1 MCVKWLQNYG
11 FLEYEAMFCLKNRL
25 GVEDWENVAIFA
37 VMKKRKV
44 PHTFVIVFFIIVISA
59 VLTWSIP
66 PGKYVKQLVV
76 DPQTGQCTDT
86 VMKFYSMEEL
96 GRMDSTAFQLLRQTK
111 EPSKSIDAKDLQ
123 AEPQTWQVFSAFYK
137 GFVKQSDIIVFIL
150 IIGGAFWIMNKSK
163 AIDMGIMSFLKFTK
177 RLERWKLMR
186 KIGVNNVV
194 IILIMLLFS
203 LFGSVFGMSEETIA
217 FALIIIPLA
226 VSMGYDSIVGL
237 CMVYVAAHIGFSG
250 AMLNPFTIGIAQG
263 IAGIPLFTGIG
274 YRAICWAILTVVGII
289 FVLWYANK
297 VKKNPQSSIMYDD
310 DAYWRKSAEVKEEE
324 LERYTPRK
332 AWWVFAFLTAILIV
346 FSVLYPMTTLEI
358 GNKAATLPLLP
369 IGTALFALL
378 SVVTLRKTVHY
389 FVLTLLF
396 ATVYFLVVG
405 VLGYKWY
412 IMEIASLFL
421 VLGIASGLAVDKSAS
436 DIAKLFLEGM
446 GDILS
451 AAVIVGLAGGIVIVL
466 QDGGI
471 IDTILYGLSKSMS
484 NMGKIASA
492 EIMYGIQTLINIV
505 IPSGSAKAAITMP
518 IMAPFS
524 DLIGISRQA
533 TVVAFQFG
541 DGFTNMITPTS
552 GVLMAALGVAR
563 IPWEK
568 WVRFIWKFILVLV
581 VIGALLLIP
590 TVTMD
595 LAGF

>member
-1 MCVKWLQNYG
+1 
-11 FLEYEAMFCLKNRL
+11 
-25 GVEDWENVAIFA
+25 
-37 VMKKRKV
+37 MKKRKV
-44 PHTFVIVFFIIVISA
+44 PHTFVIVFFIIVVA
-59 VLTWSIP
+59 AALTWFIR
-66 PGKYVKQLVV
+66 PGKYVAEQVN
-76 DPQTGQCTDT
+76 GET
-86 VMKFYSMEEL
+86 VMTFYYA
-96 GRMDSTAFQLLRQTK
+96 DQL
-111 EPSKSIDAKDLQ
+111 PDAQ
-123 AEPQTWQVFSAFYK
+123 AAEFHAEPQTWQVFSAFYK
-137 GFVKQSDIIVFIL
+137 GFVKQSNIIVFIL
-150 IIGGAFWIMNKSK
+150 IIGGAFWIMNKSR
-163 AIDMGIMSFLKFTK
+163 AIDMGILSFLKFTK
-177 RLERWKLMR
+177 RLERSALMR
-186 KIGVNNVV
+186 KIGVNNIV
-194 IILIMLLFS
+194 IILVMLLFS

-217 FALIIIPLA
+217 FTLIIIPLA

-263 IAGIPLFTGIG
+263 IAEIPLFTGIG
-274 YRAICWAILTVVGII
+274 YRAVCWAMLTVVGIV

-297 VKKNPQSSIMYDD
+297 VKKNPQSSIMYED
-310 DAYWRKSAEVKEEE
+310 DAYWRKMAEVPEEE

-332 AWWVFAFLTAILIV
+332 AWFVFVFLTAVLV
-346 FSVLYPMTTLEI
+346 TFSILYPQTTLKI
-358 GNKAATLPLLP
+358 GNSETTLPLLP
-369 IGTALFALL
+369 IGTAVFALL

-405 VLGYKWY
+405 VLGYDWY

-421 VLGIASGLAVDKSAS
+421 VLGIASGLAVDKSPS

-451 AAVIVGLAGGIVIVL
+451 AAVIVGLAGGIVIIL

-484 NMGKIASA
+484 DMGKIASA

-563 IPWEK
+563 IPWDK
-568 WVRFIWKFILVLV
+568 WVRFIWRFILVLMV
-581 VIGALLLIP
+581 LGALLLIP

-595 LAGF
+595 LAGFN

>member
-1 MCVKWLQNYG
+1 
-11 FLEYEAMFCLKNRL
+11 
-25 GVEDWENVAIFA
+25 
-37 VMKKRKV
+37 MKKRKV
-44 PHTFVIVFFIIVISA
+44 PHTFVIVFFIIVVAA
-59 VLTWSIP
+59 VLTWIIP
-66 PGKYVKQLVV
+66 PGKYVSEQV
-76 DPQTGQCTDT
+76 GGET
-86 VMKFYSMEEL
+86 VMRFYYADQLPE
-96 GRMDSTAFQLLRQTK
+96 GGASTGSATADFH
-111 EPSKSIDAKDLQ
+111 

-137 GFVKQSDIIVFIL
+137 GFVKQANIIVFIL
-150 IIGGAFWIMNKSK
+150 IIGGAFWIMNKSR
-163 AIDMGIMSFLKFTK
+163 AIDMGILSFLKFTK
-177 RLERWKLMR
+177 RLERSALMR
-186 KIGVNNVV
+186 KIGVNNIV

-263 IAGIPLFTGIG
+263 IADIPLFTGIG
-274 YRAICWAILTVVGII
+274 YRAVCWAILTVVGIV

-297 VKKNPQSSIMYDD
+297 VKKNPQSSIMYED

-324 LERYTPRK
+324 MERYTPRK
-332 AWWVFAFLTAILIV
+332 AWFVFAFLTAVLVI
-346 FSVLYPMTTLEI
+346 FSVLYPQTTLKI
-358 GNKAATLPLLP
+358 GNSETTLPLLP
-369 IGTALFALL
+369 IGTAVFALL
-378 SVVTLRKTVHY
+378 SVITLRKTVHY
-389 FVLTLLF
+389 FVLTLFF

-405 VLGYKWY
+405 VLGYDWY

-421 VLGIASGLAVDKSAS
+421 VLGIASGLSVDKSAS

-471 IDTILYGLSKSMS
+471 IDTILYGLSSSMS

-568 WVRFIWKFILVLV
+568 WVKFIWKFILVLV

-590 TVTMD
+590 TVTME

>member
-1 MCVKWLQNYG
+1 
-11 FLEYEAMFCLKNRL
+11 
-25 GVEDWENVAIFA
+25 
-37 VMKKRKV
+37 MKKRKV
-44 PHTFVIVFFIIVISA
+44 PHTFVIVFFIIVIAA
-59 VLTWSIP
+59 VLTWIIP
-66 PGKYVKQLVV
+66 PGKYVSELVG
-76 DPQTGQCTDT
+76 DET
-86 VMKFYSMEEL
+86 VMTFYYADQLNEA
-96 GRMDSTAFQLLRQTK
+96 GPSTGSGTSTFT
-111 EPSKSIDAKDLQ
+111 

-137 GFVKQSDIIVFIL
+137 GFVKQSNIIVFIL

-177 RLERWKLMR
+177 RLERNKLMQ
-186 KIGVNNVV
+186 KIGVNNIV

-263 IAGIPLFTGIG
+263 IAEIPLFTGIG
-274 YRAICWAILTVVGII
+274 YRAVCWAILTVVGIV

-297 VKKNPQSSIMYDD
+297 VKKNPQSSIMYED

-332 AWWVFAFLTAILIV
+332 AWWVFAFLTAVLIV
-346 FSVLYPMTTLEI
+346 FSVLYPMTTLKI
-358 GNKAATLPLLP
+358 GNSTATLPLLP
-369 IGTALFALL
+369 VGTALFVLL
-378 SVVTLRKTVHY
+378 SVITLRKTVHY

-396 ATVYFLVVG
+396 ATVYFLVIG
-405 VLGYKWY
+405 VLGYDWY

-421 VLGIASGLAVDKSAS
+421 VLGIASGLSVDKSAS

-541 DGFTNMITPTS
+541 DGFTNMINPTS

>member
-1 MCVKWLQNYG
+1 
-11 FLEYEAMFCLKNRL
+11 
-25 GVEDWENVAIFA
+25 
-37 VMKKRKV
+37 MKKRRV
-44 PHTFVIVFFIIVISA
+44 PHTFVIVFFIIVIA
-59 VLTWSIP
+59 AMMTWFIP
-66 PGKYVKQLVV
+66 PGKYVSEQV
-76 DPQTGQCTDT
+76 GEET
-86 VMKFYSMEEL
+86 VMTFHYLDEL
-96 GRMDSTAFQLLRQTK
+96 NAGGVST
-111 EPSKSIDAKDLQ
+111 PSTGSGSGSTTAEFH

-137 GFVKQSDIIVFIL
+137 GFVKQSNIIAFIL
-150 IIGGAFWIMNKSK
+150 IIGGAFWIMNKSR
-163 AIDMGIMSFLKFTK
+163 AIDMGIFSFLKFTK
-177 RLERWKLMR
+177 RLERNKLVR
-186 KIGVNNVV
+186 KIGVNNIV
-194 IILIMLLFS
+194 IIMVMLLFS

-217 FALIIIPLA
+217 FTLIIIPLA

-263 IAGIPLFTGIG
+263 IAEIPLFTGIG
-274 YRAICWAILTVVGII
+274 YRAVCWAILTIVGIV

-297 VKKNPQSSIMYDD
+297 VKKNPQSSIMYED
-310 DAYWRKSAEVKEEE
+310 DAYWRKTADIPEEE

-332 AWWVFAFLTAILIV
+332 AWWVFAFLTVVLIV
-346 FSVLYPMTTLEI
+346 FSVLYPQTTLKI
-358 GNKAATLPLLP
+358 GNQATTLPLLP
-369 IGTALFALL
+369 IGTAAFALL

-396 ATVYFLVVG
+396 ATVYFLIVG
-405 VLGYKWY
+405 VLGYDWY

-421 VLGIASGLAVDKSAS
+421 VLGIASGLAVNKSAS

-471 IDTILYGLSKSMS
+471 IDTILYGLSRSMS

-533 TVVAFQFG
+533 TVMAFQFG

-563 IPWEK
+563 IPWDK

-590 TVTMD
+590 TVTME

>member
-1 MCVKWLQNYG
+1 
-11 FLEYEAMFCLKNRL
+11 
-25 GVEDWENVAIFA
+25 
-37 VMKKRKV
+37 MKKHKV
-44 PHTFVIVFFIIVISA
+44 PHTFVIVFAIIAIAA
-59 VLTWSIP
+59 VLTWIIP
-66 PGKYVKQLVV
+66 PGKYVEEQMG
-76 DPQTGQCTDT
+76 DET
-86 VMKFYSMEEL
+86 VMAFYYA
-96 GRMDSTAFQLLRQTK
+96 DQLPEAQA
-111 EPSKSIDAKDLQ
+111 ESFH

-137 GFVKQSDIIVFIL
+137 GFVKQSNIIVFIL
-150 IIGGAFWIMNKSK
+150 IIGGAFWIMNKSH
-163 AIDMGIMSFLKFTK
+163 AIDMGIHSFLRFTK
-177 RLERWKLMR
+177 RLERNRLIR
-186 KIGVNNVV
+186 RIGVNNIV
-194 IILIMLLFS
+194 IILVMLLFS

-263 IAGIPLFTGIG
+263 IAGIPLFTGMG
-274 YRAICWAILTVVGII
+274 YRAVCWAILTVVGIV
-289 FVLWYANK
+289 FVLYYARK
-297 VKKNPQSSIMYDD
+297 VKRNPQSSIMYDD
-310 DAYWRKSAEVKEEE
+310 DAYWRSQNGE
-324 LERYTPRK
+324 LSTVNYQLSTPRK
-332 AWWVFAFLTAILIV
+332 AWWVFAFLTLVLIV
-346 FSVLYPMTTLEI
+346 FSVLYPMTTLKI
-358 GNKAATLPLLP
+358 GNAKRTWPLLP
-369 IGTALFALL
+369 VGTALFVIL
-378 SVVTLRKTVHY
+378 SVVSLRKTVHY
-389 FVLTLLF
+389 FVLTQLF

-405 VLGYKWY
+405 VLGYDWY
-412 IMEIASLFL
+412 ILEIASLFL
-421 VLGIASGLAVDKSAS
+421 VLGIVSGLSVDKSAS
-436 DIAKLFLEGM
+436 DIARLFLEGM
-446 GDILS
+446 GDIMS
-451 AAVIVGLAGGIVIVL
+451 AAVVVGLAGGIVIVL

-471 IDTILYGLSKSMS
+471 IDTILYGLSRSMS
-484 NMGKIASA
+484 DMGQIASA

-563 IPWEK
+563 IPWDK

-581 VIGALLLIP
+581 ILGGILLIP

>member
-1 MCVKWLQNYG
+1 
-11 FLEYEAMFCLKNRL
+11 
-25 GVEDWENVAIFA
+25 
-37 VMKKRKV
+37 MKKRKV
-44 PHTFVIVFFIIVISA
+44 PHTFVIVFCIIVIAA
-59 VLTWSIP
+59 VLTWIIP
-66 PGKYVKQLVV
+66 PGKYISEQVG
-76 DPQTGQCTDT
+76 DET
-86 VMKFYSMEEL
+86 VMTFYYADQLNEV
-96 GRMDSTAFQLLRQTK
+96 GPSTGSGTSTFH
-111 EPSKSIDAKDLQ
+111 

-137 GFVKQSDIIVFIL
+137 GFVKQSNIIVFIL

-163 AIDMGIMSFLKFTK
+163 AIDMGILSFLKFTK
-177 RLERWKLMR
+177 RLERSALIR
-186 KIGVNNVV
+186 KIGVNNIV
-194 IILIMLLFS
+194 IILVMLLFS

-263 IAGIPLFTGIG
+263 IAEIPLFTGIG
-274 YRAICWAILTVVGII
+274 YRAVCWVVLTVVGIV

-297 VKKNPQSSIMYDD
+297 VKKNPQSSIMYED

-324 LERYTPRK
+324 MERYTPRK
-332 AWWVFAFLTAILIV
+332 AWWVFAFLTAVLIV
-346 FSVLYPMTTLEI
+346 FSVLYPMTTLKI
-358 GNKAATLPLLP
+358 GNNASTLPLLP
-369 IGTALFALL
+369 IGTAVFVLL
-378 SVVTLRKTVHY
+378 SVITLRKTVHY

-405 VLGYKWY
+405 VLGYDWY

-421 VLGIASGLAVDKSAS
+421 VLGIASGLSVDKSAS

-451 AAVIVGLAGGIVIVL
+451 AAIIVGLAGGIVIVL

-581 VIGALLLIP
+581 VLGALLLIP
-590 TVTMD
+590 TVTMQ

>member
-1 MCVKWLQNYG
+1 
-11 FLEYEAMFCLKNRL
+11 
-25 GVEDWENVAIFA
+25 
-37 VMKKRKV
+37 MKKRKV
-44 PHTFVIVFFIIVISA
+44 PHTFVIVFFIIVIAA
-59 VLTWSIP
+59 VLTWIIP
-66 PGKYVKQLVV
+66 PGKYVSEQVG
-76 DPQTGQCTDT
+76 DET
-86 VMKFYSMEEL
+86 VMTFYYADQLNEA
-96 GRMDSTAFQLLRQTK
+96 GPSTGSGTSTFT
-111 EPSKSIDAKDLQ
+111 

-137 GFVKQSDIIVFIL
+137 GFVKQSNIIVFIL

-177 RLERWKLMR
+177 RLERNKLMQ
-186 KIGVNNVV
+186 KIGVNNIV

-263 IAGIPLFTGIG
+263 IAEIPLFTGIG
-274 YRAICWAILTVVGII
+274 YRAVCWAILTVVGIV

-297 VKKNPQSSIMYDD
+297 VKKNPQSSIMYED

-332 AWWVFAFLTAILIV
+332 AWWVFAFLSVVLIV
-346 FSVLYPMTTLEI
+346 FSVLYPMTTLKI
-358 GNKAATLPLLP
+358 GNSTATLPLLP
-369 IGTALFALL
+369 VGTALFVLL
-378 SVVTLRKTVHY
+378 SVITLRKTVHY

-396 ATVYFLVVG
+396 ATVYFLVIG
-405 VLGYKWY
+405 VLGYDWY

-421 VLGIASGLAVDKSAS
+421 VLGIASGLSVDKSAS

-590 TVTMD
+590 TVTME

>member
-1 MCVKWLQNYG
+1 
-11 FLEYEAMFCLKNRL
+11 
-25 GVEDWENVAIFA
+25 
-37 VMKKRKV
+37 MKKRKV
-44 PHTFVIVFFIIVISA
+44 PHTFVIVFFIIVIA
-59 VLTWSIP
+59 AALTWFIR
-66 PGKYVKQLVV
+66 PGKYVEEQVN
-76 DPQTGQCTDT
+76 GET
-86 VMKFYSMEEL
+86 VMTFYYA
-96 GRMDSTAFQLLRQTK
+96 DQLPEAQAA
-111 EPSKSIDAKDLQ
+111 EFH
-123 AEPQTWQVFSAFYK
+123 AEPQTWQIFSAFYK
-137 GFVKQSDIIVFIL
+137 GFVKQGNIIVFIL
-150 IIGGAFWIMNKSK
+150 IIGGAFWIMNKSR
-163 AIDMGIMSFLKFTK
+163 AIDMGILSFLKFTK
-177 RLERWKLMR
+177 RLERWRLIR
-186 KIGVNNVV
+186 KIGVNNIV
-194 IILIMLLFS
+194 IILVMLLFS

-263 IAGIPLFTGIG
+263 IAEIPLFTGIG
-274 YRAICWAILTVVGII
+274 YRAVCWAILTVVGIV
-289 FVLWYANK
+289 FVLLYARK
-297 VKKNPQSSIMYDD
+297 VKKNPQSSIMYED
-310 DAYWRKSAEVKEEE
+310 DAYWRKMAEVPEEE
-324 LERYTPRK
+324 LERHTPRM
-332 AWWVFAFLTAILIV
+332 AWWVFAFLTAVLIV
-346 FSVLYPMTTLEI
+346 FSVLYPMTTLKI
-358 GNKAATLPLLP
+358 GNSTATLPLLP
-369 IGTALFALL
+369 IGTAVFVLL
-378 SVVTLRKTVHY
+378 SVITLRKTVHY
-389 FVLTLLF
+389 FVLTQLF

-405 VLGYKWY
+405 VLGYEWY

-524 DLIGISRQA
+524 DLIGISRQS

-568 WVRFIWKFILVLV
+568 WVRFIWKFILVLIV
-581 VIGALLLIP
+581 LGALLLIP
-590 TVTMD
+590 TVTME

>member
-1 MCVKWLQNYG
+1 ML
-11 FLEYEAMFCLKNRL
+11 MR
-25 GVEDWENVAIFA
+25 
-37 VMKKRKV
+37 KRKV
-44 PHTFVIVFFIIVISA
+44 PHTFVIVFFIIVIAA
-59 VLTWSIP
+59 VLTWIIP
-66 PGKYVKQLVV
+66 PGKYIQEAV
-76 DPQTGQCTDT
+76 PNPETGSVDT
-86 VMKFYSMEEL
+86 VMTFHYLDEL
-96 GRMDSTAFQLLRQTK
+96 KEVGPSTGSGTSTFH
-111 EPSKSIDAKDLQ
+111 

-137 GFVKQSDIIVFIL
+137 GFVKQGNIIVFIL
-150 IIGGAFWIMNKSK
+150 IIGGAFWIMNKSR
-163 AIDMGIMSFLKFTK
+163 AIDMGIISFLKFTK
-177 RLERWKLMR
+177 RLERWRLIR
-186 KIGVNNVV
+186 KIGVNNIV
-194 IILIMLLFS
+194 IILVMLLFS

-263 IAGIPLFTGIG
+263 IAEIPLFTGIG
-274 YRAICWAILTVVGII
+274 YRAVCWAILTVAGIV

-297 VKKNPQSSIMYDD
+297 VKKNPQSSIMYED

-332 AWWVFAFLTAILIV
+332 AWWVFAFLTAVLIV
-346 FSVLYPMTTLEI
+346 FSVLYPMTTLKI
-358 GNKAATLPLLP
+358 GNNETTLPLLP
-369 IGTALFALL
+369 IGTALFVLL
-378 SVVTLRKTVHY
+378 SVITLRKTVHY

-405 VLGYKWY
+405 VLGYEWY

-451 AAVIVGLAGGIVIVL
+451 AAVIVGLAGGIVIIL

-471 IDTILYGLSKSMS
+471 IDTILYGLSKSMG

-492 EIMYGIQTLINIV
+492 EIMYAIQTLINIV

>member
-1 MCVKWLQNYG
+1 M
-11 FLEYEAMFCLKNRL
+11 ASIRL
-25 GVEDWENVAIFA
+25 L
-37 VMKKRKV
+37 MKKRKV
-44 PHTFVIVFFIIVISA
+44 PHTFVIVFFIIVIAA
-59 VLTWSIP
+59 VLTWIIP
-66 PGKYVKQLVV
+66 PGKYVTEQVG
-76 DPQTGQCTDT
+76 DET
-86 VMKFYSMEEL
+86 VMTFYYA
-96 GRMDSTAFQLLRQTK
+96 DQLP
-111 EPSKSIDAKDLQ
+111 EAIGDNEFH

-137 GFVKQSDIIVFIL
+137 GFVKQGNIIVFIL

-194 IILIMLLFS
+194 IILVMLLFS

-274 YRAICWAILTVVGII
+274 YRAVCWAILTVVGIV

-297 VKKNPQSSIMYDD
+297 VKKNPQSSIMYED

-332 AWWVFAFLTAILIV
+332 AWWVFAFLTAVLIV
-346 FSVLYPMTTLEI
+346 FSVLYPMTTLKI
-358 GNKAATLPLLP
+358 GNNETTLPLLP
-369 IGTALFALL
+369 IGTALFVLL
-378 SVVTLRKTVHY
+378 SIITLRKTVHY

-405 VLGYKWY
+405 VLGYEWY

-451 AAVIVGLAGGIVIVL
+451 AAVIVGLAGGIVIIL

-471 IDTILYGLSKSMS
+471 IDTILYGLSKSMG

-492 EIMYGIQTLINIV
+492 EIMYAIQTLINIV

-581 VIGALLLIP
+581 VLGALLLIP
-590 TVTMD
+590 TVTMK